1 MPEQQTTPAPINSSI
16 RNWIAAFY
24 AAKSWQVTAPE
35 PGTHGPAAPAVAAQ
49 VASVL
54 ATFDQQ
60 HPRADIEQA
69 LEDARAQA
77 EAARAAL
84 ASAGDEAARAAAE
97 AALVQ
102 ASDREAEAREELAQ
116 SDRLRAR
123 LAQLEQEAAW
133 VGGDL
138 AGIGEEIAR
147 LHQARDAAP
156 QNAVLDPAAV
166 DRFRSYHDLVSANVE
181 TARKEQIPAPR
192 GLSAPTVPLLSSD
205 EHRLIVALLELSLLR
220 LESGN
225 LDGANDSLRTAEVR
239 LAEFRT
245 ANMGLTPIPQAATGA
260 MAPDLQG
267 YASDIDAIEDALRK
281 QGYTGAA
288 GRLAAGAAQLRLKV
302 EADTTAAATTT
313 YRPYFEKLRE
323 AGGTMLERVD
333 VIEKQVAAA
342 RGLVSEFL
350 LNGDDAAAAVADQR
364 IAEFDRSQS
373 LDQATKAVAKMVEA
387 IRRDL
392 ARSLEEVMAAEGE
405 TRGDLVRNLN
415 EISDRYD
422 RLFKH
427 DASGAVKTKKD
438 HDTGGTKEV
447 KKDRSLPRTALR
459 EVDLRIAAGRELLDS
474 GSAEAEAL
482 AGQYLASVD
491 RFLSRIE
498 NDPKFFKRIEERF
511 ATFEK
516 QMKAVEADF
525 KLYEVGERT
534 DINEKLADLKGNYVT
549 RDPDEVGKALDD
561 LDARQKA
568 LREKCTT
575 LRARKRALQKTAE
588 RVEKLMATV
597 GEKLV
602 AGYSTS
608 FHPLTAYHGECEADI
623 AEARE
628 KIARRSETSLEEAGA
643 RLSDTEGKL
652 IRVLGLMQLDA
663 RNAMQPEQALSLR
676 AFIGDARNGQAE
688 HDRHAN
694 CKAEF
699 NGGIKTL
706 LADLGKLRKKLLGLH
721 SDPAD
726 CDALKIRA
734 EALQKE
740 MAASLHYADGRPKLQ
755 TLQHDYARLTGEAD
769 TLRAEKDLGVEA
781 AAQACRDAVRA
792 LHGYIS
798 GFVQAVIVPAGAS
811 DAGNDLDGFDRGKID
826 GYMQG
831 LAGAI
836 PLGAADDLPA
846 KAREVADTT
855 ADMAARKAARKAALA
870 DVRALFAVFN
880 AFRPMRHFRAQPFA
894 DDAPFGALNRTL
906 PQLEVKLLTA
916 LGNG

>member
-1 MPEQQTTPAPINSSI
+1 MPEQQTTPAPISPAIKS
-16 RNWIAAFY
+16 WIAAFY
-24 AAKSWQVTAPE
+24 AAKSWRVTAPE
-35 PGTHGPAAPAVAAQ
+35 PGTHGPAAPDVAAQ
-49 VASVL
+49 AASVL
-54 ATFDQQ
+54 AAYDQQ

-69 LEDARAQA
+69 LQDARAQA

-84 ASAGDEAARAAAE
+84 ADAPDEAARAAAE
-97 AALVQ
+97 AALAQ
-102 ASDREAEAREELAQ
+102 AGDREAEAREELAQ
-116 SDRLRAR
+116 FDRLRAR
-123 LAQLEQEAAW
+123 LAQLEEEAVW
-133 VGGDL
+133 VGDDL
-138 AGIGEEIAR
+138 AGIGAEIAR
-147 LHQARDAAP
+147 LHQARDTAP
-156 QNAVLDPAAV
+156 QTASLDPAAV
-166 DRFRSYHDLVSANVE
+166 NRFRGQHDLVSANVE
-181 TARKEQIPAPR
+181 TASREQIPAPR
-192 GLSAPTVPLLSSD
+192 GSAAPTVPLLSSD
-205 EHRLIVALLELSLLR
+205 EHRLLVALLELSLLR
-220 LESGN
+220 LESGD
-225 LDGANDSLRTAEVR
+225 LDGAGESLRSAEVR
-239 LAEFRT
+239 LADFRT
-245 ANMGLTPIPQAATGA
+245 TNMGLTPITQAATGA
-260 MAPDLQG
+260 GAMSPELEG
-267 YASDIDAIEDALRK
+267 FASDIEAIEDELRK
-281 QGYTGAA
+281 KGYTGAA

-302 EADTTAAATTT
+302 EADTTATAT

-333 VIEKQVAAA
+333 AIEKHVAAA
-342 RGLVSEFL
+342 RGLVSELL
-350 LNGDDAAAAVADQR
+350 LNGDDAAAARADQR
-364 IAEFDRSQS
+364 IAEFDRSQP
-373 LDQATKAVAKMVEA
+373 LDLATKAVVQMVEA

-392 ARSLEEVMAAEGE
+392 TLSLEEVLAAEGE
-405 TRGDLVRNLN
+405 ARSELLRNLN
-415 EISDRYD
+415 DISNRYD

-459 EVDLRIAAGRELLDS
+459 EVDLRIGAGRELLDS
-474 GSAEAEAL
+474 GSVEAEAL

-498 NDPKFFKRIEERF
+498 DDPKFFKRIEERF

-525 KLYEVGERT
+525 KLYEVGERN

-549 RDPDEVGKALDD
+549 RDPDEVEKALDD

-568 LREKCTT
+568 LRETCVT
-575 LRARKRALQKTAE
+575 LRARKRALQKTAD

-597 GEKLV
+597 GAKLV

-608 FHPLTAYHGECEADI
+608 FHPLTAYHGACETDL

-628 KIARRSETSLEEAGA
+628 KIARRSEASLEDAGA

-652 IRVLGLMQLDA
+652 IRMLGLMQLDA

-676 AFIGDARNGQAE
+676 AFIGDARKGQAE

-694 CKAEF
+694 CKTDF
-699 NGGIKTL
+699 NSGIKTL
-706 LADLGKLRKKLLGLH
+706 LSDLAKLRKKLLGLH

-740 MAASLHYADGRPKLQ
+740 MAGSQLYADGLPQLQ
-755 TLQHDYARLTGEAD
+755 TLQHDFARLTGEAD

-792 LHGYIS
+792 LHGYIA
-798 GFVQAVIVPAGAS
+798 GFVQAVVVPAGAS

-826 GYMQG
+826 AYMQG

-846 KAREVADTT
+846 KARQVADAT

-870 DVRALFAVFN
+870 DVRALSAVFN
-880 AFRPMRHFRAQPFA
+880 GFRPMRHFRAQPFA

-916 LGNG
+916 LG